1 MNNPFEHAPADA
13 AGGNPF
19 AADAPVPQR
28 ERISFSGRGTEYF
41 GIWIVNLVL
50 TLLTLGIYSAW
61 AKVRRLQYFYR
72 HTTLGGA
79 AFDYHGDP
87 RAILKGR
94 IIGFM
99 LLLAYNVSFQFSII
113 AGIAVAVALAAVMPV
128 LLMRSLRFR
137 AHYSSWRGLRFGFDG
152 STGGAYSVFLKWP
165 VFSVLTLYLLGP
177 MWHQRMKAYQFN
189 HARFGSARFAIDAPV
204 GAYYRIYGA
213 AIAVVLVGMAAIG
226 ALLGTLADGN
236 PAVFALAPLLFI
248 LLLLFVQPY
257 LSARLQNLVWN
268 HMQLDGHRFESTVS
282 ARRLYVIMLTNLIG
296 VVCTLGLFLPF
307 AAIRLARYRLQ
318 SVTMLC
324 AGPLDDFIA
333 GQAQDAAATGEE
345 AADLFDVDIAL

>member
-1 MNNPFEHAPADA
+1 MNNPFEHAPAAPA
-13 AGGNPF
+13 AGNPF
-19 AADAPVPQR
+19 VPASPAIHR
-28 ERISFSGRGTEYF
+28 EAIAFSGRGGEYF

-50 TLLTLGIYSAW
+50 TLVTLGIYSAW

-72 HTTLGGA
+72 HTTLDGA

-94 IIGFM
+94 VIGFA

-113 AGIAVAVALAAVMPV
+113 AGIVVALALAVIMPA

-152 STGGAYSVFLKWP
+152 DTKGAYAVFLKWP
-165 VFSVLTLYLLGP
+165 LLTALTLYLLGP
-177 MWHQRMKAYQFN
+177 MWHQRLKAYQFN
-189 HARFGSARFAIDAPV
+189 NARYGSARFAIDAPV
-204 GAYYRIYGA
+204 SAYYRIYGV
-213 AIAVVLVGMAAIG
+213 AIAFVILGMAGIA
-226 ALLGTLADGN
+226 ALLVALADTS
-236 PAVFALAPLLFI
+236 PAVFALFPLLFI

-268 HMQLDGHRFESTVS
+268 HMRLDDHRFESTVS
-282 ARRLYVIMLTNLIG
+282 ARRLYLITLTNLLG
-296 VVCTLGLFLPF
+296 VVCTLGLFMPF
-307 AAIRLARYRLQ
+307 AAIRLARYRLE
-318 SVTMLC
+318 SVTLLW
-324 AGPLDDFIA
+324 AGSLDDFVA